1 MTFLFEDV
9 FSGEI
14 RYVDAPAFGDAIS
27 IFESRKLFSDSTD
40 FEQVHIY
47 VRIM

>member
-1 MTFLFEDV
+1 MTFLFEDI

-14 RYVDAPAFGDAIS
+14 RYVNASDLADAID
-27 IFESRKLFSDSTD
+27 IFESHKDASATSD
-40 FEQVHIY
+40 FEHLYIY